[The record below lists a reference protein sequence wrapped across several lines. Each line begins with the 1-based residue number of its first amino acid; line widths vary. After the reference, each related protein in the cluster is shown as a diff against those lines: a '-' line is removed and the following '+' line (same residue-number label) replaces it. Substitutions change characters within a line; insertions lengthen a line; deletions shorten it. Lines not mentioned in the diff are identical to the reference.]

1 MSTTTY
7 RGRTLDEILPRIKT
21 ELGADAVVI
30 RQRSGLTGG
39 VGGFFQK
46 QCVEVEARAGGSRI
60 DVYDEEPEPEVPL
73 VRSDEAT
80 RNGLASPAVQRLI
93 EQARPFAEQLEA
105 AAAMPVVQPPV
116 AGPARKG
123 TDPSLAAAASA
134 RPTGAAP
141 APLVAGR
148 RRPSEA
154 GALEEEL
161 VNAGLRREITQSLV
175 AETVSH
181 LLPFAAPDRLRPLV
195 REALARRIR
204 VAPSWAGAGRALAF
218 VGSGGSGKTSCV
230 ARLASAYAIGSDLPV
245 VCLTLA
251 PADGG
256 AALRGMLAEWGV
268 AVEVAADGDQARAR
282 LETVRGHAAVV
293 VDTPGVSTCDDAQ
306 LARLERELAKIGL
319 YETHLALPATLS
331 GPAAREQWRTFAALG
346 ASRIALTHADETEHV
361 GPVLGLAIGEA
372 MPVSYVAPAPGRLT
386 PADAGSLARRLLP

>member
-1 MSTTTY
+1 MSTLTY
-7 RGRTLDEILPRIKT
+7 RGRSLDDILPRVKA
-21 ELGADAVVI
+21 ELGPDAVVV
-30 RQRSGLTGG
+30 RQRTGLTGG
-39 VGGFFQK
+39 VAGFFQR
-46 QCVEVEARAGGSRI
+46 QCVEIEARRNGI
-60 DVYDEEPEPEVPL
+60 DVYDEEPERDEPL
-73 VRSDEAT
+73 VRGDEAT

-116 AGPARKG
+116 AAPPAG
-123 TDPSLAAAASA
+123 SGLAIQHPAPA
-134 RPTGAAP
+134 PAP

-148 RRPSEA
+148 RRPTEA
-154 GALEEEL
+154 AALEEEL
-161 VNAGLRREITQSLV
+161 VNAGLRREIAQSVV

-195 REALARRIR
+195 RDALARRIR

-251 PADGG
+251 PADRG
-256 AALRGMLAEWGV
+256 AALRALLAQWGV

-282 LETVRGHAAVV
+282 LETVRGHAVVV
-293 VDTPGVSTCDDAQ
+293 VDTPGVSTSDDAE
-306 LARLERELAKIGL
+306 LLRLERELAKIGL

>member
-1 MSTTTY
+1 MSTLTY
-7 RGRTLDEILPRIKT
+7 RGRSLEDILPRIKA
-21 ELGADAVVI
+21 ELGPDAVVV

-39 VGGFFQK
+39 VAGFFQK
-46 QCVEVEARAGGSRI
+46 QCVEIEARRNGI
-60 DVYDEEPEPEVPL
+60 DVYDEEPEPGEPL
-73 VRSDEAT
+73 VRNDEAT
-80 RNGLASPAVQRLI
+80 RDGLASPAVKRII

-116 AGPARKG
+116 AGGVDTPAKKG
-123 TDPSLAAAASA
+123 TDPSLAPAA
-134 RPTGAAP
+134 

-148 RRPSEA
+148 RRPAEA
-154 GALEEEL
+154 AALEEEL
-161 VNAGLRREITQSLV
+161 ASAGLRREIAQSV
-175 AETVSH
+175 VEETVSH
-181 LLPFAAPDRLRPLV
+181 LLPFSAPDRLRQLV

-218 VGSGGSGKTSCV
+218 VGAGGSGKTSCV
-230 ARLASAYAIGSDLPV
+230 ARLASAYAVGSDLPV

-268 AVEVAADGDQARAR
+268 AVEAVAGGDEARAR
-282 LETVRGHAAVV
+282 LESVRGHAVMV
-293 VDTPGVSTCDDAQ
+293 VDTPGVSTCDDAE
-306 LARLERELAKIGL
+306 LVRLGRELARIGL

-331 GPAAREQWRTFAALG
+331 GPAAREQWRTFAAIG

-361 GPVLGLAIGEA
+361 GPVLGLAITEA
-372 MPVSYVAPAPGRLT
+372 TPVSYVAPAPGRLA

>member
-1 MSTTTY
+1 MSTLTY
-7 RGRTLDEILPRIKT
+7 RGRSLEDILPRVKA
-21 ELGADAVVI
+21 ELGPDAVVV
-30 RQRSGLTGG
+30 RQRTGLTGG
-39 VGGFFQK
+39 VAGFFQK
-46 QCVEVEARAGGSRI
+46 QCVEIEARRNGI
-60 DVYDEEPEPEVPL
+60 DVYDEEPEREEPL

-116 AGPARKG
+116 AGGAVAATSPADR
-123 TDPSLAAAASA
+123 PAAAV
-134 RPTGAAP
+134 AP

-148 RRPSEA
+148 RRPTEA
-154 GALEEEL
+154 AALEEEL
-161 VNAGLRREITQSLV
+161 VNAGLRREIAQSVV

-256 AALRGMLAEWGV
+256 AALRALLAEWGV

-282 LETVRGHAAVV
+282 LETVRGHAVVV
-293 VDTPGVSTCDDAQ
+293 VDTPGVSTCDDTE
-306 LARLERELAKIGL
+306 LLRLERELAKIGV

-361 GPVLGLAIGEA
+361 GPVLGLAIAEA

>member
-1 MSTTTY
+1 MSTLTY
-7 RGRTLDEILPRIKT
+7 RGRSLEDILPRVKA
-21 ELGADAVVI
+21 ELGPDAVVV
-30 RQRSGLTGG
+30 RQRTGLTGG
-39 VGGFFQK
+39 VAGFFQK
-46 QCVEVEARAGGSRI
+46 QCVEIEARRNGI
-60 DVYDEEPEPEVPL
+60 DLYDEEPERDEPL

-116 AGPARKG
+116 VDGAARNG
-123 TDPSLAAAASA
+123 TDPSFAPSHATPAA
-134 RPTGAAP
+134 

-148 RRPSEA
+148 RSPAEA
-154 GALEEEL
+154 TALEEEL
-161 VNAGLRREITQSLV
+161 IRAGLRREIAQSVV

-181 LLPFAAPDRLRPLV
+181 LLPFAAPDRLRSLV
-195 REALARRIR
+195 RDALARRIR
-204 VAPSWAGAGRALAF
+204 VAPSWAGAGRTLAF
-218 VGSGGSGKTSCV
+218 VGAGGSGKTSCV
-230 ARLASAYAIGSDLPV
+230 ARLAAAYAIGSDLPV

-256 AALRGMLAEWGV
+256 AALRAQLAEWGV

-282 LETVRGHAAVV
+282 LESVRGHAAVV
-293 VDTPGVSTCDDAQ
+293 VDTPGISTCDHAELD
-306 LARLERELAKIGL
+306 RLQRELAKIGL

-331 GPAAREQWRTFAALG
+331 GPAASEQWRTFAALG

-361 GPVLGLAIGEA
+361 GPVIGLAIGEA
-372 MPVSYVAPAPGRLT
+372 APVSYVAPAPGRLT